1 MSIAARANLV
11 DEWPQVQL
19 NQVSMQVSLN
29 PVGHSTISRTDQLQE
44 INIVEMRFKE
54 KSRLM
59 WKFWLR
65 RLFYSLHH
73 NAVMISLL
81 VISIRLIRLPLGGAR
96 EALLFV
102 VIFIHRQ
109 NYRFICANCIIIIA
123 LRWCCCWCCV
133 NLEWA
138 GRKYCSRVGTYR

>member
-29 PVGHSTISRTDQLQE
+29 PVGHSTISRTDQLRE

-59 WKFWLR
+59 WKF
-65 RLFYSLHH
+65 
-73 NAVMISLL
+73 
-81 VISIRLIRLPLGGAR
+81 
-96 EALLFV
+96 
-102 VIFIHRQ
+102 
-109 NYRFICANCIIIIA
+109 
-123 LRWCCCWCCV
+123 
-133 NLEWA
+133 
-138 GRKYCSRVGTYR
+138 